1 VQLNYP
7 VVKSSKSCKVLIKKE
22 KELEMDVQHASNS
35 KVKVAI
41 IGSGNIGSDLMYKL
55 LKQPGH
61 MELVLL
67 TGIDPASEGLARARS
82 LGIRTSYEGIQAVLE
97 DPTIQIVFD
106 ATSARAHVRHAKAL
120 REAGRIAI
128 DLTPAARGPYI
139 VPPVNA
145 GAYLDR
151 PNVNM
156 VTCGGQATTPLV
168 YAVSRV
174 TPVLYAE
181 MVSTVASLSAWPGT
195 RQNIDEFTETTAR
208 ALEVVGGAQH
218 GKAIIILNP
227 ADPPI
232 MMRNTV
238 YAIPAGEFDEE
249 AVIDSVMQMVKEV
262 QVYVPGYH
270 LKNPPVFDK
279 LNTPWGRRPVVT
291 MLLEVEGAGDYLPRH
306 AGNLDIMTASAR
318 RVGELFARRLLGVQQ
333 EVAA

>member
-1 VQLNYP
+1 MEVKHP
-7 VVKSSKSCKVLIKKE
+7 VS
-22 KELEMDVQHASNS
+22 S

-67 TGIDPASEGLARARS
+67 TGIDPNSDGLARARA
-82 LGIRTSYEGIQAVLE
+82 LGLRTSTEGIQAVID
-97 DPTIQIVFD
+97 DPEIKIVFD

-120 REAGRIAI
+120 QEAAKIAI
-128 DLTPAARGPYI
+128 DLTPAARGPYV
-139 VPPVNA
+139 VPPANLEEH
-145 GAYLDR
+145 LDKR
-151 PNVNM
+151 NVNM
-156 VTCGGQATTPLV
+156 VTCGGQATVPLV
-168 YAVSRV
+168 YALSSVM
-174 TPVLYAE
+174 PLLYAE
-181 MVSTVASLSAWPGT
+181 MVSTVASLSAGPGT

-208 ALEVVGGAQH
+208 SLEVIGKAKR

-238 YAIPAGEFDEE
+238 YAIPEGDFAEDTAIE
-249 AVIDSVMQMVKEV
+249 AVEQMVARV
-262 QVYVPGYH
+262 QTYVPGYH
-270 LKNPPVFDK
+270 LKNRPVVDT
-279 LNTPWGRRPVVT
+279 LDTPWGRRQVLT

-318 RVGELFARRLLGVQQ
+318 RVGEMFAQRLLGMQQ
-333 EVAA
+333 EVEA